1 VFTRRGVLALV
12 AIVVVAVA
20 VTAVL
25 VVRAGESAKYVAL
38 GSSFAAGPG
47 IADQIPGTEDGC
59 RRSTNNYPHQA
70 AGRLGLTLTDATC
83 SGATTDNILTSGQ
96 YGQPAQIE
104 SVTDDTNLVTITI
117 GGNDVSYLGSLV
129 ALSCRNDPT
138 VIPPQERER
147 RCAPVDGRTIEQG
160 ALTVENKIVNVVQA
174 VRERA
179 PQAQV
184 VLVNYVT
191 ILPPTGTTTCDGV
204 PLTADE
210 VTWGRLLAEHLVG
223 ATARAAELTGATLVD
238 AATASA
244 DHHACAAEPWVLR
257 FSPQAAYHP
266 NLAGMTAVAD
276 LVIEAVRNGRIV
288 EVGDES

>member
-1 VFTRRGVLALV
+1 VVLGGVVGAVAAVLA
-12 AIVVVAVA
+12 ACSG
-20 VTAVL
+20 TAS
-25 VVRAGESAKYVAL
+25 EPSKYVAL

-47 IADQIPGTEDGC
+47 IPDQIPGTEDGC
-59 RRSTNNYPHQA
+59 RRSTNNYPHQTA
-70 AGRLGLTLTDATC
+70 ARLGLALTDATC
-83 SGATTDNILTSGQ
+83 SGATTENILTSGQ
-96 YGQPAQIE
+96 YEQPAQIL
-104 SVTDDTNLVTITI
+104 SVTADTNLVTITI

-129 ALSCRNDPT
+129 SFSCGNDPT

-147 RCAPVDGRTIEQG
+147 RCAPVDRSTIEQNT
-160 ALTVENKIVNVVQA
+160 LTVENKIVNVVNA

-191 ILPPTGTTTCDGV
+191 ILPTTGTTTCAGV
-204 PLTADE
+204 PLAADE
-210 VTWGRLLAEHLVG
+210 LMFEQLLAENLRG
-223 ATARAAELTGATLVD
+223 ATAHAAELTGATLVD

-244 DHHACAAEPWVLR
+244 DHNACSPEPWVLS
-257 FSPQAAYHP
+257 FTPQAAYHP

-276 LVIEAVRNGRIV
+276 LVIEAVKNGRIV

>member
-1 VFTRRGVLALV
+1 M
-12 AIVVVAVA
+12 
-20 VTAVL
+20 VL
-25 VVRAGESAKYVAL
+25 VVVVGAVAAVLAACGGVASKYVAL

-47 IADQIPGTEDGC
+47 IPDQIPGTEDGC
-59 RRSTNNYPHQA
+59 RRSTNNYPHQVA
-70 AGRLGLTLTDATC
+70 ARIGLTLDDATC
-83 SGATTDNILTSGQ
+83 SGATTGNIVTSGQ
-96 YGQPAQIE
+96 HGQPAQIE
-104 SVTDDTNLVTITI
+104 SVTADTNLVTITI

-147 RCAPVDGRTIEQG
+147 RCAPLDGGTIGQST
-160 ALTVENKIVNVVQA
+160 LTVQDKIVNVVKA
-174 VRERA
+174 VRKRA
-179 PQAQV
+179 SRAQV

-204 PLTADE
+204 PLTAAE
-210 VTWGRLLAEHLVG
+210 LTVGRLLAENLVG

-257 FSPQAAYHP
+257 FTPQAAYHP

>member
-1 VFTRRGVLALV
+1 M
-12 AIVVVAVA
+12 
-20 VTAVL
+20 VL
-25 VVRAGESAKYVAL
+25 VVVVGAVAAVLAACGGAASEYVAL

-47 IADQIPGTEDGC
+47 IPDQIPGTEDGC
-59 RRSTNNYPHQA
+59 RRSTNNYPHQVA
-70 AGRLGLTLTDATC
+70 ARIGLTLTDATC
-83 SGATTDNILTSGQ
+83 SSATTDNILTSGQ
-96 YGQPAQIE
+96 YGQPAQIQ
-104 SVTDDTNLVTITI
+104 SVTADTNLVTITI

-147 RCAPVDGRTIEQG
+147 RCAPLDGRTIEQST
-160 ALTVENKIVNVVQA
+160 LTVQDKIVNVVKA

-179 PQAQV
+179 PRAQV

-204 PLTADE
+204 PLTAAE
-210 VTWGRLLAEHLVG
+210 VTVGRLLAENLVG

-257 FSPQAAYHP
+257 FTPQAAYHP

>member
-1 VFTRRGVLALV
+1 VLALV

-25 VVRAGESAKYVAL
+25 VVQAGESAKYVAL

-47 IADQIPGTEDGC
+47 IPDQIPGTEDGC
-59 RRSTNNYPHQA
+59 RRSTNNYPHQVA
-70 AGRLGLTLTDATC
+70 ARIGLTLTDATC
-83 SGATTDNILTSGQ
+83 SGATTGNIVTSGQ
-96 YGQPAQIE
+96 HGQPAQIE
-104 SVTDDTNLVTITI
+104 SVTTDTNLVTITI
-117 GGNDVSYLGSLV
+117 GGNDVSYLDILV

-147 RCAPVDGRTIEQG
+147 RCAPVGGRNIEQST
-160 ALTVENKIVNVVQA
+160 LTIQDKIVNVVKA
-174 VRERA
+174 VRKRA
-179 PQAQV
+179 SRVQV

-204 PLTADE
+204 PLTAAE
-210 VTWGRLLAEHLVG
+210 VTVGRLLAERLVG

-257 FSPQAAYHP
+257 FTPQAAYHP

-276 LVIEAVRNGRIV
+276 LVTAAVRNGRIV
-288 EVGDES
+288 EVGDAS

>member
-1 VFTRRGVLALV
+1 MRRGVLALV

-25 VVRAGESAKYVAL
+25 VVRGTAGESANYVAL

-47 IADQIPGTEDGC
+47 IPDQIPGTEDGC
-59 RRSTNNYPHQA
+59 RRSTNNYPHQV
-70 AGRLGLTLTDATC
+70 AGWFRLTLTDATC

-96 YGQPAQIE
+96 YGQPAQIQ
-104 SVTDDTNLVTITI
+104 SVTTDTNLVTITI

-147 RCAPVDGRTIEQG
+147 RCAPVNGSTIEQG
-160 ALTVENKIVNVVQA
+160 TLTVENKIVNVVKA

-191 ILPPTGTTTCDGV
+191 ILPPTGTTTCDDV

-210 VTWGRLLAEHLVG
+210 VTWARLLAENLVG

-257 FSPQAAYHP
+257 FTPQAAYHP
-266 NLAGMTAVAD
+266 NMAGMTAVGD

-288 EVGDES
+288 EVGDAS